1 MVSLIWATFIIY
13 LRLFTILLWSCYL
26 FFTCFVEFSKRT
38 TMPTGC
44 KDEPWQFEGT
54 YISFKMQ
61 ISCWV
66 RRKEGEIRLGQ
77 KFNDLYLNTP
87 VSNPW
92 RSGTN
97 CSGIPYTNI
106 LNNKLRRNIYIK
118 KHYYFAWHPVSF
130 SFYKNIGFE
139 IINTLKIF
147 VIGANKN

>member
-1 MVSLIWATFIIY
+1 MKIGYKLIPINDRQTPYFRIIYEETMMVSLIWAIFIIY

-26 FFTCFVEFSKRT
+26 FFTCFVELSKRT

-54 YISFKMQ
+54 YISFRMQ

-66 RRKEGEIRLGQ
+66 RRKGGEIRLGQ

-106 LNNKLRRNIYIK
+106 
-118 KHYYFAWHPVSF
+118 
-130 SFYKNIGFE
+130 
-139 IINTLKIF
+139 
-147 VIGANKN
+147 